1 VPKLI
6 VPGITVS
13 CPGLVP
19 VPDSSTLSVGSEAF
33 DVNVS
38 VPLDVP
44 LNVATNATVS
54 VRLCPAAR
62 VSGAAKPL
70 RPNPLPVTVA

>member
-1 VPKLI
+1 MPKLI
-6 VPGITVS
+6 VPGVTVS

-19 VPDSSTLSVGSEAF
+19 VPDSSTLRVGSEAF

-44 LNVATNATVS
+44 LKVGTKATVS
-54 VRLCPAAR
+54 VRLWPAAR
-62 VSGAAKPL
+62 ISGAAKPL
-70 RPNPLPVTVA
+70 RANPLPVTVA

>member
-1 VPKLI
+1 MPKPI
-6 VPGITVS
+6 VPGVTVS

-19 VPDSSTLSVGSEAF
+19 VPDSSTLRVESEAF

-44 LNVATNATVS
+44 LEVGTKATVS

-62 VSGAAKPL
+62 VSEAAKPL